1 MSLMVVN
8 LRAIYTFKNKLQ
20 KLNLVIDAVFNWCI
34 LVIEGDKNMFTDQA
48 TKALTALANLITE
61 NEQTFRDMDIMRYL
75 DDALLDG
82 QFAIEQSEAV
92 CK

>member
-1 MSLMVVN
+1 
-8 LRAIYTFKNKLQ
+8 
-20 KLNLVIDAVFNWCI
+20 
-34 LVIEGDKNMFTDQA
+34 MFTDQA